1 MIKIFKILPILLVF
15 EVSYVLQA
23 DCKNLNFNFRSV
35 EVENGLS
42 QNMVY
47 SILQDQQGFMWFGTQ
62 DGLNRYDGI
71 EFKIFKKNKRDPG
84 SIGSNAIFSLLQ
96 NNDGKI
102 WVGTANGVYL
112 YNPVFESFAHLE
124 ARAIR
129 GERVNGIVRD
139 IKKDSY
145 GNIWMAT
152 SKEGL
157 FCYTR
162 SGRLIYYPFRSVDL
176 RRIEFDTFGNVWL
189 ATYSYGLI
197 MVNPRNSQAT
207 YFHFADNNAD
217 TESNSINDLYLLNS
231 GSLLIGTV
239 NKGVQ
244 LFDLRTRKFS
254 PYIEKG
260 KDGNPLFVRR
270 IYRADNSHLWIG
282 TETGL
287 YIYNIVARNFI
298 NLRHIFND
306 PYSISDNAIHS
317 IYRDREGGMWVGTF
331 FGGVNYCADS
341 YSYFEKYYPVNG
353 ENSISGKSI
362 SEMCEDD
369 AGHIWI
375 GTEDAGL
382 NMFDPANNIF
392 TRGILQN
399 KNIHSLLVDG
409 GQLWVGTFSKG
420 LFLVN
425 LKTGNSR
432 SFRSSFKKNS
442 LCDDNIYSI
451 CKDGAGIVWI
461 GSMTGLQYYS
471 PRTNDFVRVQE
482 HIIKSQVNDIIEDAQ
497 GILWFATIGN
507 GIFSLDK
514 RSQRWMHYTPYFKD
528 NDFVGKAV
536 VCLLQ
541 DHKRR
546 IWAGTEGGGLCIFD
560 RRSNSFKSIY
570 STENGLPD
578 DVIYKL
584 LEDSKGN
591 IWGSTNNGL
600 FKLNPD
606 KGRITTYTYANGLLG
621 NQFNY
626 KSGLKS
632 RNGKLYFGGVK
643 GFVAFDPN
651 NLSVNTKK
659 PPVVINSFQIQNKEV
674 SLNDKKSPLKQSI
687 TLTKEITLPYRLSS
701 VFSIGFAALSYV
713 FPQGNHYAYK
723 LEGKDRD
730 WIYTSDL
737 RHQVNYSDLPP
748 GTYVFK
754 VKASNNDGVW
764 NNEGMTLKINIL
776 PPFYKTFWA
785 YLLYL
790 VIILAVIGYIIKSY
804 LDKVQRQNIQFQ
816 QELERDKEKELYSAK
831 IDFFTHVTHEIRN
844 PLSLIKAPLEE
855 IIRNADKSNRNWE
868 NLSIMQRN
876 VDRLLKLVNE
886 LLDFR
891 KAESKGLNLNFVRSD
906 VISIIKETIDQFVP
920 TANLKGISVNI
931 NITESTFYAD
941 VDPEILTKILSNVF
955 ANALNHAESFIEIK
969 FSKDPDKFKITVSND
984 GEIIPIEYSE
994 KIFEPFFKLNA
1005 NVQGSGL
1012 GLPFVRS
1019 LLELHG
1025 GSISYDKFQRD
1036 KNTFM
1041 IELPVHQE
1049 NCIRF
1054 EEDGG
1059 QPDYIEE
1066 KDPLLEDIIKKGSK
1080 KAILLVEDNEEFQEF
1095 LSKQLSLAYCV
1106 LKAQNGEQ
1114 ALEILHKE
1122 NVDMVISDIV
1132 MPGMDGL
1139 TLCKTI
1145 KENINFSHIPVII
1158 LTARTA
1164 MDSKIEGLKN
1174 GADEYIEKPYSIE
1187 YLVAKIESIF
1197 ETRKKI
1203 SEAYKHAPELAYN
1216 NIVHSKAD
1224 EEFLNKLIKII
1235 ESRLEDGDL
1244 DVDQLAGAMNISRAT
1259 FYRKLSSISEL
1270 TPNEFILLVRL
1281 KKAAELLLENEYRVN
1296 EIAYI
1301 VGFSSPS
1308 YFSKCFYKQFGVLPK
1323 NFSQKHKSDSKNE
1336 MDAGEPL
1343 S

>member
-1 MIKIFKILPILLVF
+1 MMKNFKILLLFFVV
-15 EVSYVLQA
+15 EIGYVLQA
-23 DCKNLNFNFRSV
+23 DAKNLNFNFRSV

-62 DGLNRYDGI
+62 DGLNRFDGI
-71 EFKIFKKNKRDPG
+71 EFKIYKKNKRDPG

-96 NNDGKI
+96 NKDGKI

-112 YNPVFESFAHLE
+112 YNPVSESFAHLK
-124 ARAIR
+124 AKTIR
-129 GERVNGIVRD
+129 GIVRD
-139 IKKDSY
+139 IKKDRY
-145 GNIWMAT
+145 GNIWMAV

-157 FCYTR
+157 FCYTI
-162 SGRLIYYPFRSVDL
+162 SGKLHYYPFKAVDL
-176 RRIEFDTFGNVWL
+176 RRIEFDTSGNVWL
-189 ATYSYGLI
+189 ASYSFGLI
-197 MVNPRNSQAT
+197 MVNPKTARTT
-207 YFHFADNNAD
+207 YFHFANDTND
-217 TESNSINDLYLLNS
+217 TESNSINDLYFLNTS
-231 GSLLIGTV
+231 SLLVGTV

-244 LFDLRTRKFS
+244 LFDLKTHRFI
-254 PYIEKG
+254 PYIDKG

-270 IYRADNSHLWIG
+270 IYRSDKSHLWIG

-287 YIYNIVARNFI
+287 YIYNILTRTSI

-331 FGGVNYCADS
+331 FGGANYCADS

-382 NMFDPANNIF
+382 NMFDPANKIF
-392 TRGILQN
+392 TRSILQD
-399 KNIHSLLVDG
+399 KNIHSLLIDK

-420 LFLVN
+420 LLLVN
-425 LKTGNSR
+425 LKTGNIR
-432 SFRSSFKKNS
+432 SYRSTFKKNS

-451 CKDGAGIVWI
+451 YKDGSGVIWI
-461 GSMTGLQYYS
+461 GSMMGLQYYN
-471 PRTNDFVRVQE
+471 PKTDDFVRVQE
-482 HIIKSQVNDIIEDAQ
+482 HVIRSQVNDILEDYK

-507 GIFSLDK
+507 GLFSLD
-514 RSQRWMHYTPYFKD
+514 RHAHRWMHYIPSFKD
-528 NDFVGKAV
+528 NDFVGKAI

-541 DHKRR
+541 DHHKR
-546 IWAGTEGGGLCIFD
+546 IWAGTEGGGLCLFD
-560 RRSNSFKSIY
+560 RRSNSFKNIY

-584 LEDSKGN
+584 LEDSKGH

-600 FKLNPD
+600 FKLNPE
-606 KGRITTYTYANGLLG
+606 KGKITTYTYANGLLG

-651 NLSVNTKK
+651 NLTINTMM

-674 SLNDKKSPLKQSI
+674 SLCDKGTPLKQAISY
-687 TLTKEITLPYRLSS
+687 TREITLPHRLSS
-701 VFSIGFAALSYV
+701 VLSIGFAALSYV

-723 LEGKDRD
+723 LEGKDKD
-730 WIYTSDL
+730 WIYTNDL
-737 RHQVNYSDLPP
+737 RHQVNYSALPP
-748 GTYVFK
+748 GTYLFK

-764 NNEGMTLKINIL
+764 NNEGRTLKINIL

-785 YLLYL
+785 YLLYVVL
-790 VIILAVIGYIIKSY
+790 VLSVIGFIIKSY
-804 LDKVQRQNIQFQ
+804 LDKVKRQNIQFQ

-831 IDFFTHVTHEIRN
+831 IDFFTHITHEIRN

-855 IIRNADKSNRNWE
+855 IIRNADKTNRNWE

-906 VISIIKETIDQFVP
+906 VISIIKETIDEFVP
-920 TANLKGISVNI
+920 TLSLKEIALDI
-931 NITESTFYAD
+931 NIPESNFYAD

-955 ANALNHAESFIEIK
+955 ANALNHADRLIEIT
-969 FSKDPDKFKITVSND
+969 FSQVPDKFILTVSND
-984 GEIIPIEYSE
+984 GDLIPTEHSE
-994 KIFEPFFKLNA
+994 KIFEPFFKLNP
-1005 NVQGSGL
+1005 NIQGSGL
-1012 GLPFVRS
+1012 GLPVVRS

-1025 GSISYDKFQRD
+1025 GSISYDKFDRG
-1036 KNTFM
+1036 KNTFI

-1054 EEDGG
+1054 EEDAS
-1059 QPDYIEE
+1059 QPDPMDE
-1066 KDPLLEDIIKKGSK
+1066 KDPLLNEIIKKGSK
-1080 KAILLVEDNEEFQEF
+1080 KTILLVEDNEEFQEF
-1095 LSKQLSLAYCV
+1095 LSKQLVLAYGV

-1114 ALEILHKE
+1114 ALEMLHKQ

-1132 MPGMDGL
+1132 MPKMNGL
-1139 TLCKTI
+1139 TLCKNI

-1158 LTARTA
+1158 LTAKTA
-1164 MDSKIEGLKN
+1164 MNSKIEGLKN

-1203 SEAYKHAPELAYN
+1203 SEAYKHAPELAYT
-1216 NIVHSKAD
+1216 NIVHSRAD

-1281 KKAAELLLENEYRVN
+1281 KKAAELLQENDYRIN

-1301 VGFSSPS
+1301 VGFSSSS

-1323 NFSQKHKSDSKNE
+1323 NFSQKHKP
-1336 MDAGEPL
+1336 DAKKDLDTGEP
-1343 S
+1343 SV